1 MCLSNVQASRSA
13 WASVR
18 LKISDWQDLIQFV
31 DGDLANMPCE
41 DPVATQ
47 MRDILDAIRI
57 AMVQAQ
63 IKQAEP

>member
-1 MCLSNVQASRSA
+1 
-13 WASVR
+13 VR

-57 AMVQAQ
+57 AMVKAQ